1 MTVAAGRCSVLE
13 GAGVAGS
20 RGRELQKLKSER
32 PYQLRPGWLEAAKL
46 PDRPNG
52 LELSWER
59 AGLENFRALS

>member
-13 GAGVAGS
+13 GAGVAGRRS
-20 RGRELQKLKSER
+20 GEQQKLKSER

-59 AGLENFRALS
+59 VGMENFRALS